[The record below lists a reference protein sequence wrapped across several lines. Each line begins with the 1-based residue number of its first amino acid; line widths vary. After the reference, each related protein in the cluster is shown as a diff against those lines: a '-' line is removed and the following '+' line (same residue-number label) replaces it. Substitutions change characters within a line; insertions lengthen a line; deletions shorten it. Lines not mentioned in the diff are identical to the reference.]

1 MSYSYTVAIRTLGTA
16 GEKYQKLLNS
26 LERQTVSAESINVYI
41 AEGYPLPK
49 ETIGMEKY
57 KYVKKGMLS
66 QRALDYNDVHSEYIL
81 FLDDDIVL
89 PSDAVETMF
98 KYLHKYKGD
107 AISPDI
113 FDNSK
118 RGKVAA
124 LQMAMSGRM
133 APRRD
138 DGRWGYK
145 VMRNGGYSYNK
156 TPSKEVYESQTNA
169 GACFLCRKAVF
180 QSINL
185 MEETWIDSLPYPL
198 GEDQITYYKM
208 HKKGFKI
215 LTYYNHNI
223 LHLDGGNNMSIEK
236 EKSRLYGDLY
246 FKVVFWH
253 RFIYKPEKTF
263 PAKLIDCL
271 AMVYTIMFS
280 IFISLLKLR
289 FDILLVK
296 YSAIRDSISFVK
308 SSDYKSLPLV

>member
-26 LERQTVSAESINVYI
+26 LERQTISPESINVYI

-49 ETIGMEKY
+49 ETIGTEKY

-118 RGKVAA
+118 RGKIAE

-133 APRRD
+133 ASRRD

-156 TPSKEVYESQTNA
+156 TPSQEVYESQTNA
-169 GACFLCRKAVF
+169 GACFLCSKAVF
-180 QSINL
+180 LSINL

-223 LHLDGGNNMSIEK
+223 LHLDGGNNMSSEK
-236 EKSRLYGDLY
+236 ERARLYCDQY
-246 FKVVFWH
+246 FKIVFWH
-253 RFIYKPEKTF
+253 RFIYKPEKKF
-263 PAKLIDCL
+263 IVKLIDCL
-271 AMVYTIMFS
+271 ALVYTIMFS
-280 IFISLLKLR
+280 IFISLLKFR
-289 FDILLVK
+289 FEILSVK
-296 YSAIRDSISFVK
+296 TSAIKEGIRFIRSTT
-308 SSDYKSLPLV
+308 YKSLPLI

>member
-1 MSYSYTVAIRTLGTA
+1 MV
-16 GEKYQKLLNS
+16 
-26 LERQTVSAESINVYI
+26 
-41 AEGYPLPK
+41 
-49 ETIGMEKY
+49 
-57 KYVKKGMLS
+57 
-66 QRALDYNDVHSEYIL
+66 
-81 FLDDDIVL
+81 
-89 PSDAVETMF
+89 
-98 KYLHKYKGD
+98 
-107 AISPDI
+107 
-113 FDNSK
+113 
-118 RGKVAA
+118 
-124 LQMAMSGRM
+124 MSGRM
-133 APRRD
+133 VPRRD

-156 TPSKEVYESQTNA
+156 TPSQEVYESQTNA
-169 GACFLCRKAVF
+169 GACFLCSKTVF